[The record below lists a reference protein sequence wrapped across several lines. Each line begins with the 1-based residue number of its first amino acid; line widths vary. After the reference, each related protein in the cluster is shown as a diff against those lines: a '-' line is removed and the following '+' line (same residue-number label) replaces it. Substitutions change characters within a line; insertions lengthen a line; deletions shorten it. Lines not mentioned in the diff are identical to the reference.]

1 MAEESKRGD
10 ESAEGAAAAKCSPRS
25 PWDWIDASLLIGM
38 AAQFTATY
46 NFTDSSIAVD
56 LMARDG
62 LTAPGWATS
71 ALYGSIFAGTILG
84 QLTMGFLGDVLGRGA
99 ALAITFS
106 ITATGAVLSGALA
119 VGSPLASY
127 ASVTAWRFVVGVGI
141 GGTFPLS
148 ATAVSENSAA
158 VPLAAPAVDLD
169 GDDGECC
176 DPAPPSHVPTA
187 TERLGW
193 SYFGQVRR
201 TRHALSRCVRRPAT
215 RRAAALALTPS
226 APPHPRPLVCFAAR
240 RAVRARR
247 CRATWRRTLSS

>member
-1 MAEESKRGD
+1 MAEESKRAD
-10 ESAEGAAAAKCSPRS
+10 EPASAPAAACSPRS
-25 PWDWIDASLLIGM
+25 AWDWIDASLLIGM

-148 ATAVSENSAA
+148 ATTVSENSAA
-158 VPLAAPAVDLD
+158 VPLPSPSVDD
-169 GDDGECC
+169 DDDGECC
-176 DPAPPSHVPTA
+176 EPAPPSHVPTA

-193 SYFGQVRR
+193 SYFGQVR
-201 TRHALSRCVRRPAT
+201 
-215 RRAAALALTPS
+215 
-226 APPHPRPLVCFAAR
+226 AAR
-240 RAVRARR
+240 RVADPLFSLLVHSLPHPLVRVPLRACFARRR
-247 CRATWRRTLSS
+247 CRATWRRILSS

>member
-1 MAEESKRGD
+1 MAEESKRAD
-10 ESAEGAAAAKCSPRS
+10 EPASAPAAACSPRS
-25 PWDWIDASLLIGM
+25 AWDWIDASLLIGM

-141 GGTFPLS
+141 GG
-148 ATAVSENSAA
+148 
-158 VPLAAPAVDLD
+158 VPAERDHRERELGGRAAPSPSVDD
-169 GDDGECC
+169 DDDGECC
-176 DPAPPSHVPTA
+176 GRRPLSTCPRRPSA
-187 TERLGW
+187 WAGA
-193 SYFGQVRR
+193 YFGQVRAAR
-201 TRHALSRCVRRPAT
+201 ASRPPFLLLGHSLPHPLVRV
-215 RRAAALALTPS
+215 PS
-226 APPHPRPLVCFAAR
+226 ARVL
-240 RAVRARR
+240 RA
-247 CRATWRRTLSS
+247 